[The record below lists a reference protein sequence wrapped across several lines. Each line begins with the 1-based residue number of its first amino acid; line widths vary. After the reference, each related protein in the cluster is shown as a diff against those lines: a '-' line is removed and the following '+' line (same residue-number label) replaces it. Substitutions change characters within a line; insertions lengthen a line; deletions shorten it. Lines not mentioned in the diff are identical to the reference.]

1 MHKPTYASGEHAD
14 YFGMSEC
21 HIAIF
26 TGYREYVNYLNYM
39 SNRVLPLL
47 TIRIGMCGYY
57 NISEYDLM
65 VRKHTYKSHCKTK
78 KGPCP
83 LCAMLMC
90 P

>member
-1 MHKPTYASGEHAD
+1 MQIILECRNAILLYSQVIAN
-14 YFGMSEC
+14 MS
-21 HIAIF
+21 
-26 TGYREYVNYLNYM
+26 TTLTT
-39 SNRVLPLL
+39 NRVLPLL